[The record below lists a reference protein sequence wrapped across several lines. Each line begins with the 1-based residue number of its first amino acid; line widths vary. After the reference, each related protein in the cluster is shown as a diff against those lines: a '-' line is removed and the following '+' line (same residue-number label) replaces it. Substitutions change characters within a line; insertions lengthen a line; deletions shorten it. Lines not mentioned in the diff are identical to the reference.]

1 MIKLS
6 LYTYATYSFKK
17 RIISIKIECSSFLK
31 GWGVDAE
38 VKSSNTEINQMSSS
52 EFTLNTEIW
61 KDNEMSGSELRKNAW
76 NRK

>member
-1 MIKLS
+1 MQHIVLKKESSQSKLNAF
-6 LYTYATYSFKK
+6 L
-17 RIISIKIECSSFLK
+17 SFLK

-76 NRK
+76 NRN

>member
-1 MIKLS
+1 MQHIVLKKELS
-6 LYTYATYSFKK
+6 QS
-17 RIISIKIECSSFLK
+17 KIDALLSFLK

-38 VKSSNTEINQMSSS
+38 VKSSKDKINQMSSS

-61 KDNEMSGSELRKNAW
+61 KDTEMSASDLRKNAW

>member
-1 MIKLS
+1 MQYIVLKKELSQSKLNA
-6 LYTYATYSFKK
+6 LL
-17 RIISIKIECSSFLK
+17 SFLK

>member
-1 MIKLS
+1 MQHIVLKKELSKSKLNA
-6 LYTYATYSFKK
+6 LL
-17 RIISIKIECSSFLK
+17 SFLK

-38 VKSSNTEINQMSSS
+38 VKSSNIETNQMSSS

-61 KDNEMSGSELRKNAW
+61 KDIEISASELRKNAW

>member
-1 MIKLS
+1 MQHIVLKKELSQSKLNA
-6 LYTYATYSFKK
+6 LL
-17 RIISIKIECSSFLK
+17 SFLK

-38 VKSSNTEINQMSSS
+38 VKSSNNEINQISSS

-61 KDNEMSGSELRKNAW
+61 KDNEISGSELRKNAW